1 VNHKLRVLV
10 RVDVDPGHVTLE
22 VTGCLTQANYPALLH
37 IMRRASRLASGSDV
51 SIDLHGASHLDPEIL
66 LYLRQL
72 AASQGP
78 AASQD
83 APAQE
88 PVAAALGVT
97 AGGTEGFRLMLQE
110 PAELPICLVHV
121 GSDGEVL
128 AGLDGGITGA
138 VTGQLPGEVADL
150 DGADAAMDAAGGEAV
165 ARPDLIDGLE
175 LSDYFEGT
183 LDPAATVQALSD
195 AALGQL
201 ADALYRHL
209 DTPAPSFGAHTW
221 YELAAEELQQR
232 YRAADETGLETGL
245 DGAALDGAALG
256 DTALDDA
263 AQGGVELEAVG
274 LDAAEL
280 DAVGLDD
287 AAPVG
292 KLPDG
297 PAEGELAAGPA
308 LA

>member
-1 VNHKLRVLV
+1 MNHKLRVLV

-72 AASQGP
+72 AANQAP
-78 AASQD
+78 AA
-83 APAQE
+83 PQE
-88 PVAAALGVT
+88 PVAAAVGLA
-97 AGGTEGFRLMLQE
+97 AGGSEGFRLLLQE

-128 AGLDGGITGA
+128 AGLDGEITGA
-138 VTGQLPGEVADL
+138 VTGQLLGEVADL
-150 DGADAAMDAAGGEAV
+150 DIEGHTPDDAGSAAAPG
-165 ARPDLIDGLE
+165 PDLIDGLE

-209 DTPAPSFGAHTW
+209 DTPSPSFGAHTW

-232 YRAADETGLETGL
+232 YRAMDEAEL
-245 DGAALDGAALG
+245 DGAALDVAGPVGAAL
-256 DTALDDA
+256 DSA
-263 AQGGVELEAVG
+263 
-274 LDAAEL
+274 
-280 DAVGLDD
+280 
-287 AAPVG
+287 
-292 KLPDG
+292 PDG
-297 PAEGELAAGPA
+297 PAEGELAPGPA